1 MGTSKKLLWNL
12 YAGGIGAITTV
23 VAAKVVNGVGQAV
36 TGDAPPDPNDPG
48 VPLRRAL
55 TWAVA
60 SGIGIGLA
68 QLLVNRIAAD
78 QWTKAMGTPAPS
90 FRKTTFTV

>member
-23 VAAKVVNGVGQAV
+23 VAAKVVNGVWQAV

>member
-1 MGTSKKLLWNL
+1 MDTSKKLLWNL
-12 YAGGIGAITTV
+12 YAGGIGAITAV
-23 VAAKVVNGVGQAV
+23 VAAKVVNGVWQAA
-36 TGDAPPDPNDPG
+36 TGDAPPDPNDPD

-68 QLLVNRIAAD
+68 QLLVNRLAAD

-90 FRKTTFTV
+90 FRKTTFTL

>member
-1 MGTSKKLLWNL
+1 METSKKLLWNL
-12 YAGGIGAITTV
+12 YAGGIGAITAV
-23 VAAKVVNGVGQAV
+23 VAAKAVNGIWQAA
-36 TGDAPPDPNDPG
+36 TGDAPPDPNDPD

-55 TWAVA
+55 TWAIA

-68 QLLVNRIAAD
+68 QLLVNRLAAD

-90 FRKTTFTV
+90 FRKTTFTL

>member
-1 MGTSKKLLWNL
+1 METSKKLLWNL
-12 YAGGIGAITTV
+12 YAGGIGALTTI
-23 VAAKVVNGVGQAV
+23 VAAKVVNGVWQAA
-36 TGDAPPDPNDPG
+36 TGDAPPDPNDPN

-55 TWAVA
+55 TWAIA

-68 QLLVNRIAAD
+68 QLVVNRVAAD

>member
-1 MGTSKKLLWNL
+1 MDTSKKLLWNL
-12 YAGGIGAITTV
+12 YAGALGAVTAV
-23 VAAKVVNGVGQAV
+23 VAAKVVNKVWEV
-36 TGDAPPDPNDPG
+36 TTGDAPPDPNDPE

-55 TWAVA
+55 TWAIA

-68 QLLVNRIAAD
+68 QLMVNRLAAD

-90 FRKTTFTV
+90 FRKTTFTL